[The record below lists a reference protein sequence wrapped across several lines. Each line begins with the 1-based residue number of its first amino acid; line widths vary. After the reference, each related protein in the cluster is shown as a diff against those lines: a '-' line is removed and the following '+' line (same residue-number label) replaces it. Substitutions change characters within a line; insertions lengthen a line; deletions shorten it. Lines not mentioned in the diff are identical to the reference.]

1 MIGRL
6 ERSVD
11 FERVL
16 RCPSPAKSAHFAIHH
31 LHHAPSP
38 AHQRPKRE
46 LSTGG
51 DSVEARSVDD
61 SRRAR
66 PGVTASTAAPPDQWL
81 GAVVPKRHARRAV
94 TRNLV
99 KRQIR
104 AAVRQYASSL
114 AFGLWVV
121 RLRVSFDRAIFFSAA
136 SDALK
141 RAARTELEAAL
152 ARCVERAGPGAARA
166 GG

>member
-31 LHHAPSP
+31 LHASPSP
-38 AHQRPKRE
+38 AHQPPKRK

-51 DSVEARSVDD
+51 ASADARSVDD
-61 SRRAR
+61 SPRAP
-66 PGVTASTAAPPDQWL
+66 PGVTASTAAPPGQWL

-99 KRQIR
+99 KRQVR
-104 AAVRQYASSL
+104 AAARQYASSL

-121 RLRVSFDRAIFFSAA
+121 RLRLPFDRGLFLSAA

-152 ARCVERAGPGAARA
+152 ARCVERAGPAATRA